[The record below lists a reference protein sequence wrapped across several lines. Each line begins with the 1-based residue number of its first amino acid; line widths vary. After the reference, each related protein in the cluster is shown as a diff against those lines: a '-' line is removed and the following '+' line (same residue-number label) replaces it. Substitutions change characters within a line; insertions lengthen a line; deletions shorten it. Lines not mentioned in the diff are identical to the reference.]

1 MPADAIDCPIL
12 ALETRV
18 LPAWID
24 YNGHMNVAY
33 YTLAFDLGVDRFY
46 DRVGIGEAYKKATGC
61 STFALEQH
69 VTFQRELLLDAP
81 IRITVQVLDF
91 DAKRLHYFQRMH
103 HAEQGYLAATCE
115 WVSLHV
121 DTAARRSAPFAPE
134 TQARLGAYRAA
145 HAALGMPREHS
156 PRMGVKRASTP

>member
-1 MPADAIDCPIL
+1 MFSASIDAPLL

-18 LPAWID
+18 RDAWID

-46 DRVGIGEAYKKATGC
+46 DLAGFGEDYKQRTGC

-69 VTFQRELLLDAP
+69 VTFQRELLQDAP
-81 IRITVQVLDF
+81 IRITVQVLDH

-103 HAEQGYLAATCE
+103 HGEQGYLAATCE

-121 DTAARRSAPFAPE
+121 DTTQRRATPFPPDILAGL
-134 TQARLGAYRAA
+134 ARL
-145 HAALGMPREHS
+145 HATHASLGMPAEHCT
-156 PRMGVKRASTP
+156 RMGLKRPRSP